1 MKTLINRDNS
11 KSKEKKHPVKM
22 PKNNQKHLNK
32 PVLPL
37 GWGWYFMNKY
47 SRQIIFNKI
56 GKEGQ
61 KKIKNTSIAIV
72 GLGALGTVASEQLTR
87 AGIGKLILIDRDF
100 IEESNLQRQTL
111 YNEEDINK
119 FKAETAAK
127 KLEKINSDVKI
138 DFFVND
144 LNHRNIDKLLVAD
157 IILDCTDN
165 LYTRYLI
172 NDYCKK
178 NKIKWIYSAAVKDY
192 GNVMPILPEK
202 ACFRCILDEAESIE
216 TCDTAGIVNTISST
230 IASIAVTQTLKL
242 ILNENLNPELIRFD
256 IWNNKLTKIKVK
268 KNENCPACNK
278 NYEYLQGKKEK
289 DIVKYCG
296 NNNYQFYLK
305 NINFNEV
312 KNKIKK
318 INKIK
323 ETDFCFI
330 FEDMTIF
337 NDGRILIKEK
347 NPERAKS
354 LISKYIGD

>member
-1 MKTLINRDNS
+1 
-11 KSKEKKHPVKM
+11 
-22 PKNNQKHLNK
+22 
-32 PVLPL
+32 
-37 GWGWYFMNKY
+37 MNKY
-47 SRQIIFNKI
+47 SRQIIFDKI
-56 GKEGQ
+56 GNQGQ
-61 KKIKNTSIAIV
+61 EKIRNTSIAIV

-87 AGIGKLILIDRDF
+87 AGIGKLILIDRDY

-111 YNEEDINK
+111 YNEEDIGR

-127 KLEKINSDVKI
+127 KLEKINSEVKI

-144 LNHRNIDKLLVAD
+144 LNHRNIDKLLVSD

-178 NKIKWIYSAAVKDY
+178 NKIQWIYSAAIKDY

-202 ACFRCILDEAESIE
+202 ACFRCAFDESESTE
-216 TCDTAGIVNTISST
+216 TCDTAGIVNTIPST
-230 IASIAVTQTLKL
+230 IASIAVTQALKL
-242 ILNENLNPELIRFD
+242 ILNENFDQELIRFD
-256 IWNNKLTKIKVK
+256 IWNNNLTKIKVK
-268 KNENCPACNK
+268 NNKNCPVCK
-278 NYEYLQGKKEK
+278 GNYEYLQGKKEK
-289 DIVKYCG
+289 NIVKYCG

-305 NINFNEV
+305 NINFDNI
-312 KNKIKK
+312 KNKLKK

-337 NDGRILIKEK
+337 NDGRILIKGK